1 MKQYSTFLFDFDG
14 TLLDSNAHV
23 IRCFQL
29 AFQEVL
35 GVTLPEETIT
45 ATFGIPLAEALE
57 DLAPAHAKEL
67 LRVYRKHSDA
77 CGMSLLQEIAG
88 ARAVLE
94 ALHARGCTNAIVT
107 SKKEVNARAQM
118 AHIGIDHLIDLLVGP
133 EKTTAHKPDPAP
145 VRYAINAL
153 DADPRDCL
161 MIGDSPNDILCG
173 KNAHVDTAG
182 VRFTAVSLESL
193 EAAQPTYMIDALSE
207 LLALAKAKA

>member
-57 DLAPAHAKEL
+57 DPAPAHAEEL

-77 CGMSLLQEIAG
+77 CGMSLLHEIDG

-94 ALHARGCTNAIVT
+94 ALHAHGCTNAIVT

-153 DADPRDCL
+153 GADPRDCL

-173 KNAHVDTAG
+173 KNAHIDTAG

>member
-57 DLAPAHAKEL
+57 DLAPAYAEEL

-77 CGMSLLQEIAG
+77 CGMSLLHEIDG

-153 DADPRDCL
+153 GADPRDCL

-193 EAAQPTYMIDALSE
+193 EAAQPTYMIGALSE

>member
-45 ATFGIPLAEALE
+45 ATFGIPLA
-57 DLAPAHAKEL
+57 
-67 LRVYRKHSDA
+67 DA
-77 CGMSLLQEIAG
+77 CGMSLLQEIDG

-173 KNAHVDTAG
+173 KNAHIDTAG

-193 EAAQPTYMIDALSE
+193 EAAQPTYMIGALSE

>member
-29 AFQEVL
+29 AFQDVL

-57 DLAPAHAKEL
+57 DLAPAHAEEL
-67 LRVYRKHSDA
+67 LGVYRKHSDA
-77 CGMSLLQEIAG
+77 CGMSLLQEIDG

-145 VRYAINAL
+145 VRYAIDAL

-173 KNAHVDTAG
+173 KNAHIDTAG

-193 EAAQPTYMIDALSE
+193 EAAQPTYMIGALSE

>member
-57 DLAPAHAKEL
+57 DLAPADAEEL
-67 LRVYRKHSDA
+67 LRVYRKYSDA
-77 CGMSLLQEIAG
+77 CGMSLLHEIDG

-173 KNAHVDTAG
+173 KNAHIDTAG

-193 EAAQPTYMIDALSE
+193 EAAQPTYMIGALSE

>member
-14 TLLDSNAHV
+14 TLLDSNVHV

-45 ATFGIPLAEALE
+45 ATFGIPLAEALG
-57 DLAPAHAKEL
+57 DLAPAHAEEL
-67 LRVYRKHSDA
+67 LRVYRKYSDA
-77 CGMSLLQEIAG
+77 CGMSLLHEIDG

-153 DADPRDCL
+153 GADPRDCL

>member
-23 IRCFQL
+23 IRCFQA
-29 AFQEVL
+29 AFRDVL
-35 GVTLPEETIT
+35 GVTLPEDTIT

-57 DLAPAHAKEL
+57 DLAPDHAEEL
-67 LRVYRKHSDA
+67 LRVYRQHSDA
-77 CGMSLLQEIAG
+77 CGMSLLKEIDG

-94 ALHARGCTNAIVT
+94 ALRAAGCTNAIVT

-118 AHIGIDHLIDLLVGP
+118 AHIGIAPFIDLLVGP

-145 VRYAINAL
+145 VQYALAAL
-153 DADPRDCL
+153 NADPADCL

-182 VRFTAVSLESL
+182 VRFTAVALDSLQAS
-193 EAAQPTYMIDALSE
+193 QPTYMIDHLSD
-207 LLALAKAKA
+207 LLALARGRA

>member
-57 DLAPAHAKEL
+57 DLAPAHAEEL
-67 LRVYRKHSDA
+67 LCVYRKYSDA
-77 CGMSLLQEIAG
+77 CGMSLLQEIDG

-153 DADPRDCL
+153 DADPHDCL

-193 EAAQPTYMIDALSE
+193 EAAQPTYMIGALSE